1 MSLLD
6 LCWLVLFSSIGMI
19 SIQVSNRVLGYW
31 FTPLSIFVG
40 MNSFSM
46 AGYHLRLLEFT
57 EVSFEIHMV
66 LLLSLFL
73 FSTGVYLGLQG
84 VSRSDLTNPSGKQ
97 NNANIGIFFYT
108 TGILAASGWLLT
120 SLILTGKYGLGW
132 ILGNVWM
139 LQEAFQMKFI
149 GYLNMIGILVLPAY
163 VIRFASGTKRNIDL
177 LFVALAIFG
186 LLLAGI
192 KAYMAFS
199 VLMAM
204 IVWSVALPDRF
215 KIKYLVGGMLG
226 LLVFFVLYN
235 YKIDVNISQNLQGH
249 SLFAKLTVLHRPYLY
264 MVGSWPALENI
275 INSSKIDPPVFG
287 TVVLQP
293 MWKILGD
300 GLGIVDPVPFNLP
313 FVQIGAATFNVY
325 SLTGE
330 VFWDFGWVGVVV
342 ISLGLGYLS
351 TRLYVATRRPGY
363 WARHMVYGVIGY
375 GLFMS
380 NFIYSYRFNVLVMLV
395 YLYIVAFVICRG
407 GIIMKGPVR
416 DGKN

>member
-6 LCWLVLFSSIGMI
+6 LFWLLLFSSIGMI
-19 SIQVSNRVLGYW
+19 SIWVSSRTLGYW

-46 AGYHLRLLEFT
+46 AGYHLRLLKMT
-57 EVSFEIHMV
+57 EVSFETHLV
-66 LLLSLFL
+66 LLVSLLL
-73 FSTGVYLGLQG
+73 FGAGVYLGVQG
-84 VSRSDLTNPSGKQ
+84 VSRSEMTNKFPKQ
-97 NNANIGIFFYT
+97 DMTNIGMFFYT
-108 TGILAASGWLLT
+108 TAILAAGGWLLAT
-120 SLILTGKYGLGW
+120 FILTGRYGLGW
-132 ILGNVWM
+132 ILGNIWM

-149 GYLNMIGILVLPAY
+149 GYLNMIGILVLPTY
-163 VIRFASGTKRNIDL
+163 VIRVASGERRNIDL

-199 VLMAM
+199 VLSAL
-204 IVWSVALPDRF
+204 IVWSVTIPNRF
-215 KIKYLVGGMLG
+215 RVKYLAGGMLA
-226 LLVFFVLYN
+226 LLVFFIAYN
-235 YKIDVNISQNLQGH
+235 YRIDIGVIQHLQGQAF
-249 SLFAKLTVLHRPYLY
+249 FAQFPVLHRPYLY

-275 INSSKIDPPVFG
+275 INGSMSDPPVFG

-330 VFWDFGWVGVVV
+330 VFWDFGWVGVVI

-351 TRLYVATRRPGY
+351 TRLYVAARKPGY
-363 WARHMVYGVIGY
+363 WARHLVYGIIGY

-380 NFIYSYRFNVLVMLV
+380 NFFYAYRFNVLIMLT
-395 YLYIVAFVICRG
+395 YIYFVAFVICRG
-407 GIIMKGPVR
+407 GAIVKGPMR
-416 DGKN
+416 DHDN